1 MLTYVWALILTQRRR
16 VRRVLSLN
24 ERTEKMLHIENAE
37 KKHLGLLVDKLTS
50 RQVNKAYGLR
60 KTFISLF
67 PKGVCTLSLR
77 VL

>member
-60 KTFISLF
+60 KTFF
-67 PKGVCTLSLR
+67 F
-77 VL
+77 

>member
-1 MLTYVWALILTQRRR
+1 M
-16 VRRVLSLN
+16 RRVLSLN

-67 PKGVCTLSLR
+67 PKGRRTTPVR
-77 VL
+77 VKNP

>member
-37 KKHLGLLVDKLTS
+37 KKHLGLLVDKLIIVES
-50 RQVNKAYGLR
+50 K
-60 KTFISLF
+60 
-67 PKGVCTLSLR
+67 
-77 VL
+77 